1 MAGGHGAFG
10 ALLRELRLAR
20 SLTIEGLSESSGISV
35 RGIGDLER
43 DRRAAPQRRTVA
55 ALADGL
61 SLDEPERERL
71 LAAARSGR
79 SSSYRPVGVRSFPRG
94 VEDFAGRD
102 RELALL
108 AEWAEESRA
117 RPVVVA
123 VSGTPG
129 AGKTTLALHTARR
142 VADGFPDGQLL
153 VDLRGTHESPPTP
166 AELIVTVLKALGTPD
181 RELSK
186 AGPQGHAALY
196 RHVLSDRRLLL
207 VLDNARDE
215 AQVRPLLPG
224 AGAVLTVVT
233 SRRMLTGLE
242 GVHRL
247 WLGQLGPM
255 DARALLASI
264 VGTER
269 AAAEPGALA
278 DVAER
283 CGCLPLA
290 LRVAGNWLATR
301 TGWTVRRLAERLA
314 QEERRLDALSAG
326 DVRVAAAFDL
336 SYRQLTPGAAR
347 MFRLLALVPGPD
359 TGAAGAAMLTGQDLF
374 DAEDTLEE
382 LVEAGLL
389 GTDGSR
395 YRLHDLLDLYAR
407 ARLGE
412 HEPAGDV
419 ERSRE
424 ELYRWLLETAVLA
437 GRWYEPEHGAPPASW
452 RGTVDLSSAE
462 RAREWLQAEGAN
474 WLAALRAASAAGRH
488 APVAEVAEALHWF
501 SDQWI
506 FWGHWAEVFGLGVR
520 AAEALGDPLTEAT
533 QLNYVAWALLL
544 CEARPRDSLVPSARA
559 LAAAERAG
567 DLVQQAW
574 SHQYSGWAH
583 RLLGELDEAFGHV
596 DEAAGLFARA
606 DDVHGLLQ
614 TTFNRALM
622 FEGAGRAEEA
632 IDAFRVTLGALE
644 ENADRIEPHVA
655 AVTRLGAYGGMGTA
669 LSRLECWDE
678 AVAHFERALDICGEM
693 GNTAL
698 ESRELT
704 LLSDALQ
711 AAGRIDEA
719 RACLVRCVGLGPGA
733 DPQRVSMARDRLALL
748 DAAGDGRG
756 GAAHDGP

>member
-1 MAGGHGAFG
+1 MTGGQVAFG
-10 ALLRELRLAR
+10 AVLRELRLAR
-20 SLTIEGLSESSGISV
+20 SLTIEGLSETSGISV

-61 SLDEPERERL
+61 ALGEPERERL

-94 VEDFAGRD
+94 VDDFTGRH

-108 AEWAEESRA
+108 AGWAGEA
-117 RPVVVA
+117 QAHPVVVA
-123 VSGTPG
+123 VSGSPG
-129 AGKTTLALHTARR
+129 AGKTTLALHAARR

-153 VDLRGTHESPPTP
+153 VDLRGTHDSPPEP
-166 AELIVTVLKALGTPD
+166 AEVVVTVLKALGTPD

-186 AGPQGHAALY
+186 AGPRGLAALY
-196 RHVLSDRRLLL
+196 RHVLADRRLLL

-224 AGAVLTVVT
+224 AGGVLTVVT

-247 WLGQLGPM
+247 WLGQLGPE
-255 DARALLASI
+255 DAASLLAGI
-264 VGTER
+264 VGPGR
-269 AAAEPGALA
+269 AAAEPDALV
-278 DVAER
+278 DVAHR
-283 CGCLPLA
+283 CGYLPLA

-314 QEERRLDALSAG
+314 QEERRLDVLSAG

-336 SYRQLTPGAAR
+336 SYRQLTPEAAR
-347 MFRLLALVPGPD
+347 VFRLLALVPGPD
-359 TGAAGAAMLTGQDLF
+359 ASAACAAVLTGHDVF

-389 GTDGSR
+389 GTEGSR
-395 YRLHDLLDLYAR
+395 YRLHDLLQLYAR
-407 ARLGE
+407 ARLAE
-412 HEPAGDV
+412 HEPVGDA
-419 ERSRE
+419 ERSKE
-424 ELYRWLLETAVLA
+424 DLYRWLLETAVTA
-437 GRWYEPEHGAPPASW
+437 GRWYEPDHGAPPAAW
-452 RGTVDLSSAE
+452 RGIVDLSSAE
-462 RAREWLQAEGAN
+462 QAREWLQSEGTN
-474 WLAALRAASAAGRH
+474 WLTALRAASAAGRH
-488 APVAEVAEALHWF
+488 TTVVEVAEALHWF

-506 FWGHWAEVFGLGVR
+506 FWGHWAEVFGLAVEAAR
-520 AAEALGDPLTEAT
+520 AREDPSAEAT
-533 QLNYVAWALLL
+533 QLNYLAWAVLL
-544 CEARPRDSLVPSARA
+544 CEARPRDSLAHSAAA
-559 LAAAERAG
+559 LAAAGRAG

-583 RLLGELDEAFGHV
+583 RLLGEADEAFAHV
-596 DEAAGLFARA
+596 DAAAGLFARA
-606 DDVHGLLQ
+606 GDVHGLLQ

-632 IDAFRVTLGALE
+632 IEAFRETLHALE

-655 AVTRLGAYGGMGTA
+655 SMTRLGAYGGMGTA
-669 LSRLECWDE
+669 LSRLERWDE
-678 AVAHFERALDICGEM
+678 AVAHFGRALGICREM

-704 LLSDALQ
+704 ELSAALL
-711 AAGRIDEA
+711 AAGRVEEA
-719 RACLVRCVGLGPGA
+719 RACLVSCVRLGPDA
-733 DPQRVSMARDRLALL
+733 DPQRVTMARERLMLL
-748 DAAGDGRG
+748 DAPDDRR
-756 GAAHDGP
+756 DGP